1 MKRIMM
7 FALAAVTALSIG
19 MTGTLAAGA
28 GMGRN
33 FSDTDG
39 DGICDYFAVCHN
51 AAPSAYGA
59 NYIDADGDGVCD
71 HFANRPYRQ
80 GGRGSGFHGR
90 HNNR

>member
-19 MTGTLAAGA
+19 TTGTLAAGA

-39 DGICDYFAVCHN
+39 DG
-51 AAPSAYGA
+51 
-59 NYIDADGDGVCD
+59 VCD
-71 HFANRPYRQ
+71 RFANRPYRQ
-80 GGRGSGFHGR
+80 GRRGSGFHGR